1 MKLTVREIA
10 GAVSGKIISTGEVNE
25 ITKICTDSRTADAEC
40 LFIPI
45 VGEKFDAHDFLDD
58 VVNNKGCKVV
68 LSSRECAFE
77 NASVILVGDT
87 KKAMGA
93 LANYYIKK
101 VNPKRIAITGS
112 VGKTTTKDMLASV
125 LNEIAPT
132 LKTSGNFNNDI
143 GVPLTAFMLEN
154 EKISIFEM
162 GMNHFG
168 EIDYLSK
175 IVEPEIA
182 VITNIGYS
190 HIENLGSRD
199 GILKAKLEIIK
210 GMDKDGVVVL
220 NGDDPLLYG
229 VKDKLDKKIIYYG
242 VKNKECDIFPEKVE
256 NMGDFN
262 LFTVSGEEYRI
273 NVPGEHNVLN
283 ALCAIA
289 IGKMLGGTYEQI
301 KKGLVSFRAEGIRQ
315 NIIKKDEFT
324 VIADCYNAAPDS
336 MLAAIKVLKEYPG
349 KRKIAVFGSVLELGS
364 YRDELL
370 YELGEKIA
378 ALGID
383 MLITVTEDALAINKG
398 AEAKGFSSVI
408 NIENNEK
415 ALGYLKN
422 NIKKGDVILIK
433 GSRKYKMEEIS
444 EGLLK

>member
-10 GAVSGKIISTGEVNE
+10 KAVSGEIISKGEITE
-25 ITKICTDSRTADAEC
+25 ITKVCTDSRIADSEC

-45 VGEKFDAHDFLDD
+45 KGDKFDGHDFLTD
-58 VVNNKGCKVV
+58 VTVNKGCKVV
-68 LSSRECAFE
+68 LSSEE
-77 NASVILVGDT
+77 LSLKDTTVILCEDT
-87 KKAMGA
+87 KKAMGD
-93 LANYYIKK
+93 LARYYIKK
-101 VNPKRIAITGS
+101 VNPKRIAVTGS

-125 LNEIAPT
+125 LSNIGKT
-132 LKTSGNFNNDI
+132 LKTDGNFNNNI
-143 GVPLTAFMLEN
+143 GVPLTAFRLED

-175 IVEPEIA
+175 IVKPEIA

-190 HIENLGSRD
+190 HIENLGSQE
-199 GILKAKLEIIK
+199 GILKAKLEIVN
-210 GMDKDGVVVL
+210 GMDDNGILVL
-220 NGDDPLLYG
+220 NGDDPLLYS
-229 VKDKLDKKIIYYG
+229 VKDKLSKKVIYYG
-242 VKNKECDIFPEKVE
+242 VKNKECDIYPEVVK
-256 NMGDFN
+256 NMGDFT

-273 NVPGEHNVLN
+273 NIPGEHNVLN
-283 ALCAIA
+283 ALCAVA
-289 IGKMLGGTYEQI
+289 IGKMLGGSYDEI
-301 KKGLVSFRAEGIRQ
+301 SSGLSGFRAEGIRQ
-315 NIIKKDEFT
+315 NIIKKDGFT
-324 VIADCYNAAPDS
+324 IIADCYNAAPDS
-336 MLAAIKVLKEYPG
+336 MVAALKVLKEYPG

-364 YRDELL
+364 YRDKLL

-378 ALGID
+378 IMGTD

-398 AEAKGFSSVI
+398 AEAKGFSSV

-415 ALGYLKN
+415 TLEYLRKI
-422 NIKKGDVILIK
+422 IKKDDVILIK